1 MRRILFPRDR
11 FMPNNEDITYGRIR
25 SETARFSDNKAYT
38 LRPLGASVMAKTQP
52 AFWYITAFSG
62 GHRITLCPPLL
73 LRSLREPQFYP
84 QKYGAFSANSVKQL
98 FPLPA

>member
-1 MRRILFPRDR
+1 MRRLIYERYKASDKR
-11 FMPNNEDITYGRIR
+11 ETG
-25 SETARFSDNKAYT
+25 SEAAGFSDDKAYT

-62 GHRITLCPPLL
+62 RHGITLWRPLP

-84 QKYGAFSANSVKQL
+84 QKSGAFSANSVKQL
-98 FPLPA
+98 FPFPA